1 MKIVKIENEE
11 NLTFKLV
18 GELEMLQSSEL
29 LEEVNKIAENVVHLI
44 LDFEDVEY
52 ISSAGVRAILETEK
66 FMKKRGGTLTLKKL
80 NANVLEILKMASL
93 TDLLNIEN

>member
-1 MKIVKIENEE
+1 MKIVKVENADE
-11 NLTFKLV
+11 LTLKLV

-29 LEEVNKIAENVVHLI
+29 LEEVNKTPENVKKMI

-66 FMKKRGGTLTLKKL
+66 FIKKRGGTLTLKKL